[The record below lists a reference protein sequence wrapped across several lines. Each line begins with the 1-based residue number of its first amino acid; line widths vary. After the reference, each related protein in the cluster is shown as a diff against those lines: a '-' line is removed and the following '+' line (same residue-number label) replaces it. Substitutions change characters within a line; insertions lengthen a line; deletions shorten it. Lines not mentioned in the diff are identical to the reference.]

1 MDRQELAAFL
11 RSRRA
16 RIRPPDVGL
25 QAGTRRRT
33 PGLRREEIAQLAGM
47 SVDYYIRLEQGRGP
61 HPSRQILAA
70 LARAL
75 RLTSDERGHLYNLA
89 GEPPDPPS
97 GPSRDVPPGILHL
110 LERLDDTPAY
120 VLNARHDILAW
131 NPLAAALMTD
141 FAAMEPRDRNV
152 IRWLFTGPSIESFDT
167 DEYVAQ
173 LARESVADLRA
184 ASGRYPGD
192 PGIAELVAEVSAR
205 SPLFARL
212 WAEGEV
218 GVRRGSR
225 KLMTHPLV
233 GEMEMHCDVLYV
245 PERDQRVVLYTVAPG
260 TPSQA
265 ALKRL
270 REIAA
275 MEPDDRLLPAAGE
288 SPAETGIGGTTLAT
302 ATVRPHR

>member
-16 RIRPPDVGL
+16 RIRPADVGL
-25 QAGTRRRT
+25 PAGARRRT

-61 HPSRQILAA
+61 RPSRQILAA

-75 RLTSDERGHLYNLA
+75 RLSGDERGHLFHLA
-89 GEPPDPPS
+89 GEAPEPPAAPS
-97 GPSRDVPPGILHL
+97 QDVPPGILHL

-131 NPLAAALMTD
+131 NALAAALMTD

-152 IRWLFTGPSIESFDT
+152 VRWLFTGPAIARFGSDG
-167 DEYVAQ
+167 YVEQ

-184 ASGRYPGD
+184 AAGRYPGD
-192 PGIAELVAEVSAR
+192 PGIAALVAEVSAR

-212 WAEGEV
+212 WDEGEV
-218 GVRRGSR
+218 GIRRGSR
-225 KLMTHPLV
+225 KLMTHPVV
-233 GEMEMHCDVLYV
+233 GELDMHCDVLYV
-245 PERDQRVVLYTVAPG
+245 PERDQRVVLYTVTPG
-260 TPSQA
+260 TPSA
-265 ALKRL
+265 EAMKLL
-270 REIAA
+270 RVVGA
-275 MEPDDRLLPAAGE
+275 RGLGV
-288 SPAETGIGGTTLAT
+288 S
-302 ATVRPHR
+302 